1 MNDPAPRP
9 PIRALIYVLVFV
21 SGLSVMLIEMTAPRL
36 LGPFFGTST
45 VVWTNVIGVIL
56 LALSIGYYVGG
67 RLADRRPHVTWLA
80 SIVMVGAALASI
92 APVAVPA
99 IGRAVLEPGLG
110 LGAAYGLI
118 GRGSLV
124 TAILVFFPPALLL
137 AIVGPYAIRCLAEHD
152 HVGRAAGTIYAL
164 GTIGSLAGTFLPTFW
179 LIPTVGSRAT
189 ILIACGTLFGIAAIV
204 FVAHRRRAPVAGIGV
219 LAIVG
224 ATLASGGPVR
234 GGDDLIAEAESA
246 YQYVRVSREE
256 ADGTTALLLQVNE
269 PVADYQSRW
278 VEGRVLTSAYYDHFA
293 LLPLLVPARE
303 DRPLSVAIIG
313 LAGGV
318 ISRQYHALYPD
329 TRLHIDGV
337 EVDGEVVRLAREH
350 FGLDATHQPHTDVH
364 VLDGRVF
371 LARAPS
377 RYDVIVVDAYA
388 SQIYLPPH
396 LCTVDFFRLARER
409 LHDDGVLALNV
420 SAYAPDRGLLPGLT
434 RTVARAFGEAFVA
447 PTAPGNFVVF
457 ATAGGGTRRWPPTAT
472 RPVPEALGALWAGL
486 TRPRTALRLPDRP
499 DAAVFTDDDC
509 PVERLADADL
519 AAALA
524 R

>member
-1 MNDPAPRP
+1 MNDAAPRP
-9 PIRALIYVLVFV
+9 PIRWLVYVLVFV

-80 SIVMVGAALASI
+80 SFVMIGSALASL
-92 APVAVPA
+92 APVAVPW

-124 TAILVFFPPALLL
+124 TSVIVFFPPALML
-137 AIVGPYAIRCLAEHD
+137 AIVGPYAIRCLAEHG
-152 HVGRAAGTIYAL
+152 HIGRAAGTIYAL
-164 GTIGSLAGTFLPTFW
+164 GTVGSLAGTFLPTFW
-179 LIPTVGSRAT
+179 LIPTFGSRAT
-189 ILIACGTLFGIAAIV
+189 ILIACATLFAVATTV
-204 FVAHRRRAPVAGIGV
+204 FVAHRRRVPVAGLGL

-224 ATLASGGPVR
+224 ATFASTGPVR

-246 YQYVRVSREE
+246 YQYVRVSRERRGDE
-256 ADGTTALLLQVNE
+256 SALLLQVNE

-278 VEGRVLTSAYYDHFA
+278 VEGGLLTSAYYDHFA
-293 LLPLLVPARE
+293 LLPLLVPVRD
-303 DRPLSVAIIG
+303 DRPLSIAIVG

-318 ISRQYHALYPD
+318 ISRQIHALYPD

-337 EVDGEVVRLAREH
+337 EVDGEVVRLARAH
-350 FGLDATHQPHTDVH
+350 FGLDAEHQPHTDVH

-371 LARAPS
+371 LARTPS
-377 RYDVIVVDAYA
+377 RYDAIVVDAYA

-396 LCTVDFFRLARER
+396 LCTVDFFRLARDR

-420 SAYAPDRGLLPGLT
+420 SAYAPDRGLLPGLV

-447 PTAPGNFVVF
+447 ATAPGNYIVF
-457 ATAGGGTRRWPPTAT
+457 ATNGASGRTWPPTAT
-472 RPVPEALGALWAGL
+472 RPVPEVLQPLWAGL
-486 TRPRTALRLPDRP
+486 TRPRAALRFPDRP
-499 DAAVFTDDDC
+499 GAEVFTDDDC

-519 AAALA
+519 AAALP